1 MNEKNN
7 SNLKYK
13 IAPSILS
20 ADFGNLN
27 KEIKK
32 IEKYSDLLH
41 IDVMDGHFVP
51 NISFGYE
58 VVKWIKSKLKLDIHF
73 MIKEPLKYAVDFKKY
88 CPNIEM
94 ISFHASLF
102 NENNTK
108 KEIKNLKNAINEI
121 KKLNVK
127 VGLVLNPD
135 KKIDTIKNVLNEIDY
150 VLIMSVYAGFSGQKF
165 IPDVLKKIKT
175 LREKYNFK
183 KDIEIDGGIN
193 KETIKLAK
201 ESGANI
207 FVIGSAIF
215 DYKKKTDVKK
225 NILEIKKIINN
236 KII

>member
-1 MNEKNN
+1 MSTNN
-7 SNLKYK
+7 QKSEYK

-27 KEIKK
+27 NEIKK
-32 IEKYSDLLH
+32 IENYADLLH

-58 VVKWIKSKLKLDIHF
+58 VIKWIKSKLKFDVHF
-73 MIKEPLKYAVDFKKY
+73 MIKEPLKYAVAFKKY

-94 ISFHASLF
+94 MSFHASLF

-108 KEIKNLKNAINEI
+108 KEINNLKKAIKEI

-135 KKIDTIKNVLNEIDY
+135 KKVESIKNVLNEIDY

-165 IPDVLKKIKT
+165 IPDVLEKIKT
-175 LREKYNFK
+175 LRQKDNFK

-193 KETIKLAK
+193 KQTILLAK
-201 ESGANI
+201 DSGANI

-215 DYKKKTDVKK
+215 DYKNKADVKNNIK
-225 NILEIKKIINN
+225 NLKKLIN
-236 KII
+236 